1 MSLALEIPH
10 HMTQNLALSTNL
22 GHFLEMKVSGE
33 FLEIGKAG
41 YKGGNSLH
49 NTQGAWLALEPLS
62 AEGETPGRISPTL
75 LLVSVP
81 MSCYG
86 SGSGGW
92 LQGPDPPRQLA
103 TRQLW
108 E

>member
-1 MSLALEIPH
+1 
-10 HMTQNLALSTNL
+10 
-22 GHFLEMKVSGE
+22 MKVPGE
-33 FLEIGKAG
+33 FLEIGRAG
-41 YKGGNSLH
+41 RKGGNSLH
-49 NTQGAWLALEPLS
+49 NTQGAWLVLGPLS
-62 AEGETPGRISPTL
+62 AEGETPGRLSPKL
-75 LLVSVP
+75 LLVGVP

-92 LQGPDPPRQLA
+92 LQGPDPLRQLT